1 MLGAIAFAA
10 PFVEAQQWGRPSE
23 PRTGACFYR
32 DKDFDGD
39 YFCETSGASIDA
51 LPSGVNDQISSIR
64 TFGDAEV
71 TLYQNTRFG
80 GRSTVFRGDVSNL
93 RDEGWNDQVSS
104 IRVKGGYRSGSSASG
119 HHGGDA
125 DVIVRR
131 AYDDIL
137 HRKPDTDGLRLY
149 RSRIIDDGWSEQ
161 DVREA
166 LRKSPE
172 YREMTTMTRQKAED
186 IVGRAYQSVLN
197 REPDAGSRGYV
208 DKIMRDHWTQGD
220 VERELRKSPE
230 YKNHK
235 D

>member
-1 MLGAIAFAA
+1 M
-10 PFVEAQQWGRPSE
+10 
-23 PRTGACFYR
+23 
-32 DKDFDGD
+32 
-39 YFCETSGASIDA
+39 
-51 LPSGVNDQISSIR
+51 
-64 TFGDAEV
+64 
-71 TLYQNTRFG
+71 
-80 GRSTVFRGDVSNL
+80 SNL

-104 IRVKGGYRSGSSASG
+104 IRVKGGDRSGSSGSG

-149 RSRIIDDGWSEQ
+149 RSHIIDDGWSEQ

-172 YREMTTMTRQKAED
+172 YREMNTMTRQKAED
-186 IVGRAYQSVLN
+186 IVANAYQSVLN
-197 REPDAGSRGYV
+197 REPDSGSRGYV
-208 DKIMRDHWTQGD
+208 DKIMRDHWTQAD